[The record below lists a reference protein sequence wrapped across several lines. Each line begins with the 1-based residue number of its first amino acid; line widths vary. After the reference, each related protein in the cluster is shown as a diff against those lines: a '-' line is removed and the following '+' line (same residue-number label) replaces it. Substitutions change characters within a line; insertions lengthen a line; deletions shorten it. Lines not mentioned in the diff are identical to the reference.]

1 MNGDDLEE
9 NESEEEIEGGNQFKK
24 MIKSN
29 YKIIYIL
36 EKKSLNYLFFIDRD
50 LLMCEILV
58 YNRFEQKFRMFFIY
72 EKNLC

>member
-50 LLMCEILV
+50 LLICEILV
-58 YNRFEQKFRMFFIY
+58 YN
-72 EKNLC
+72 

>member
-36 EKKSLNYLFFIDRD
+36 EKKSLNYLFFIVRD

-58 YNRFEQKFRMFFIY
+58 YNRFEQIFRMFFIY

>member
-29 YKIIYIL
+29 NKIIYIL

-50 LLMCEILV
+50 LLICEILV
-58 YNRFEQKFRMFFIY
+58 YN
-72 EKNLC
+72 